1 MREKSDASVNSAKTF
16 QDEDDCNE
24 DRGDSFQE
32 SIEKAANVLDEVAD
46 KLYALAESLE
56 VTGEDL
62 EAITAGNDGK
72 TQEEIDEE
80 DALADQIA
88 GPLVDALDTA
98 TAAINSMTEKVLE
111 MTDGFLSDIFP
122 ER

>member
-16 QDEDDCNE
+16 QDEDDFNE

-32 SIEKAANVLDEVAD
+32 SIEKAANVLGEVAD

-80 DALADQIA
+80 DALAAQIA
-88 GPLVDALDTA
+88 GPLVDALDTT
-98 TAAINSMTEKVLE
+98 TAAINDMTEKVLE
-111 MTDGFLSDIFP
+111 MTDGFLSDIFS

>member
-16 QDEDDCNE
+16 QDEDDFNE
-24 DRGDSFQE
+24 DRGDYFQE
-32 SIEKAANVLDEVAD
+32 SIEKAANVLDEAAD